1 MNDRFEMFKDIVNG
15 AKAELNISVKPGL
28 KTTMKGGGNTMGLLM
43 AILTIANALSSKGGT
58 IEDALNDAIILSR
71 ITGSVVCESEEQMNV
86 MEAIIKTGIK
96 PEDLQK

>member
-1 MNDRFEMFKDIVNG
+1 MNDMFEMFKDIVNN
-15 AKAELNISVKPGL
+15 AEAELNISVKPGL
-28 KTTMKGGGNTMGLLM
+28 KTTIKGGGNTTGLLM
-43 AILTIANALSSKGGT
+43 AILSIANVLSNKGGT
-58 IEDALNDAIILSR
+58 IEDALNAAIKLSR